1 MNTIVLASNNKH
13 KIAEFKQMLN
23 ANVITME
30 EIGFHDDII
39 EDGNTFFENSMIKA
53 KAISNFL
60 KSKNLNYDVLADDS
74 GLCVNA
80 LNGEP
85 GIFSAR
91 YAGDH
96 TSEANRQKLLE
107 KLKGK
112 DDRTAYFNCTLVLLH
127 PDGSYIEAVGKTF
140 GHILKEKDG
149 DSEFT
154 YDCLFFSDELGK
166 SFSSATAEEKNSVS
180 HRGKAIK
187 NLIEKLK

>member
-1 MNTIVLASNNKH
+1 
-13 KIAEFKQMLN
+13 
-23 ANVITME
+23 
-30 EIGFHDDII
+30 
-39 EDGNTFFENSMIKA
+39 MIKA
-53 KAISNFL
+53 KAISDFL
-60 KSKNLNYDVLADDS
+60 KNKNLSYDVLADDS

-107 KLKGK
+107 NLKGK
-112 DDRTAYFNCTLVLLH
+112 NDRTAYFNCTLVLLH
-127 PDGSYIEAVGKTF
+127 PDGSYIEAVGKTY
-140 GHILKEKDG
+140 GHILEEKDG

-166 SFSSATAEEKNSVS
+166 SFSSASPEEKNSVS
-180 HRGKAIK
+180 HRGKAIQ
-187 NLIEKLK
+187 NLIKKLKN